1 LPQAVAAGI
10 VERHAGGM
18 HLAPRCLSGDQDAGA
33 PAGLQHGPRAERQ
46 VGGAQLAAADFF
58 KQNG

>member
-1 LPQAVAAGI
+1 
-10 VERHAGGM
+10 M